1 MKWWEMFARSLS
13 ETIRLTLSGILILLP
28 TLTFADTLST
38 RFFSKV
44 AGIEIS
50 APLILIDSGGKC
62 NFLNYKSASPVSV
75 LDSLKENGE
84 INEVIWISFSLSNTS
99 DTKRKIVLESP
110 LSDSLLFL
118 LKYPAGDSLKIAGRN
133 INNSDHQLN
142 TQRRTT
148 EVYIGRKEV
157 VHVILKMVPTLK
169 PIAYDDLFVLVTTEE
184 DFLKESVYAYFKI
197 RKTITIAVIF
207 LSMLL
212 FQLLFIGVQGL
223 YTRRIEYLYY
233 LLYAFS
239 IGMYYL
245 SKYELA
251 LNWDIFFTFF
261 PSTNF
266 VRSNIL
272 LYIPYFFYYRFAR
285 HYCEIEKHEPKLARK
300 IKVAEKGVLM
310 ICILLF
316 ICIYLNA
323 SFAIFQFI
331 LFFGLISLLIASV
344 YFIFKVYLLRNIL
357 SRILVAGSVLA
368 LFTSLVANFATYSK
382 WLYDSL
388 PVTPLELTM
397 IGVIAEMI
405 VFNAGLVIKARLLE
419 REQRIFQ
426 EKLHQE
432 AEEKRRLILQNIEE
446 RDRIAAD
453 LHDDIG
459 ATLSSISIYSDSAA
473 QKLRLGDH
481 QRAAKLLEQIGTNA
495 RTTMNTMSDIV
506 WAINPVND
514 DNRHLIAKMESFAS
528 TLLQS
533 KGIEFDFNITK
544 VNPSGE
550 LPPGAR
556 KSIFM
561 IFKEAINNSAK
572 YSGATRVSV
581 ELEEDERAW
590 MMNINDNGCGFNPD
604 EVKSGNGLRNIRN
617 RAKESRGI
625 IFIHSDSSGT
635 VVSLK
640 IPK

>member
-1 MKWWEMFARSLS
+1 MKCWEKFARSLS
-13 ETIRLTLSGILILLP
+13 EIIRLTLSGILIFSS
-28 TLTFADTLST
+28 TLTIADTLST
-38 RFFSKV
+38 RVLSKV
-44 AGIEIS
+44 EGIEIS
-50 APLILIDSGGKC
+50 ASLLLVDSGGKYT
-62 NFLNYKSASPVSV
+62 FLNYYKASPVSE
-75 LDSLKENGE
+75 LDSLKENGD
-84 INEVIWISFSLSNTS
+84 IDKVIWISFSISNTS
-99 DTKRKIVLESP
+99 DTLRKLLLEPP
-110 LSDSLLFL
+110 LSDTLLFL

-133 INNSDHQLN
+133 IYNSSHQIN

-148 EVYIGRKEV
+148 EVYIGGKEEV
-157 VHVILKMVPTLK
+157 RVILKIVPTLK
-169 PIAYDDLFVLVTTEE
+169 PIAIDNLFVIVTTED
-184 DFLKESVYAYFKI
+184 DFLKESVYAFFKI

-261 PSTNF
+261 PSINF
-266 VRSNIL
+266 IRSNIL

-285 HYCEIEKHEPKLARK
+285 HYCEIEKQDPKLARK
-300 IKVAEKGVLM
+300 IKIAEKGVLL
-310 ICILLF
+310 ICFLLF
-316 ICIYLNA
+316 LCIYLNA
-323 SFAIFQFI
+323 TSAIFQFI
-331 LFFGLISLLIASV
+331 LFFGLVSLLIASV

-368 LFTSLVANFATYSK
+368 LFTSLIANFSTYSK
-382 WLYDSL
+382 WLYEFL

-419 REQRIFQ
+419 REQRIYQ
-426 EKLHQE
+426 EKLHKE
-432 AEEKRRLILQNIEE
+432 AEEKRRLILHNIEE

-481 QRAAKLLEQIGTNA
+481 QRAVKLLEQIGSNA

-533 KGIEFDFNITK
+533 KGMEFDFNIAK

-572 YSGATRVSV
+572 YSGATRVRV
-581 ELEEDERAW
+581 ELEENEQGW
-590 MMNINDNGCGFNPD
+590 KMSINDNGCGFNPD
-604 EVKSGNGLRNIRN
+604 NVKSGNGLRNIRN
-617 RAKESRGI
+617 RAKESRGV

-635 VVSLK
+635 SVSLK

>member
-1 MKWWEMFARSLS
+1 
-13 ETIRLTLSGILILLP
+13 
-28 TLTFADTLST
+28 
-38 RFFSKV
+38 
-44 AGIEIS
+44 
-50 APLILIDSGGKC
+50 
-62 NFLNYKSASPVSV
+62 
-75 LDSLKENGE
+75 
-84 INEVIWISFSLSNTS
+84 
-99 DTKRKIVLESP
+99 
-110 LSDSLLFL
+110 
-118 LKYPAGDSLKIAGRN
+118 
-133 INNSDHQLN
+133 
-142 TQRRTT
+142 
-148 EVYIGRKEV
+148 
-157 VHVILKMVPTLK
+157 
-169 PIAYDDLFVLVTTEE
+169 
-184 DFLKESVYAYFKI
+184 
-197 RKTITIAVIF
+197 
-207 LSMLL
+207 
-212 FQLLFIGVQGL
+212 
-223 YTRRIEYLYY
+223 
-233 LLYAFS
+233 
-239 IGMYYL
+239 
-245 SKYELA
+245 
-251 LNWDIFFTFF
+251 
-261 PSTNF
+261 
-266 VRSNIL
+266 
-272 LYIPYFFYYRFAR
+272 
-285 HYCEIEKHEPKLARK
+285 
-300 IKVAEKGVLM
+300 M

-561 IFKEAINNSAK
+561 IFKEAINNSTK